1 MADTIRTESG
11 NLTQWTLTG
20 AAKRLLPQFVRD
32 LIVSVK
38 AWVAPAFVTLT
49 DGATITWD
57 LGSYPT
63 SHAVVTLTGTP
74 HALSITNP
82 IAGCSGT
89 LIIKQDATGSRVL
102 TLPAG
107 SKVVGGALTLST
119 AANAADVAAFTY
131 DGTNYWWTYGKA
143 FA

>member
-1 MADTIRTESG
+1 MADTIRTSTG
-11 NLTQWTLTG
+11 NLAQWTLTG
-20 AAKRLLPQFVRD
+20 ALKRLVPQFMRD
-32 LIVSVK
+32 FIVSVA
-38 AWVAPAFVTLT
+38 AWIGPAFVTLT

-63 SHAVVTLTGTP
+63 GHAVVTLAGNRTL
-74 HALSITNP
+74 AISNP
-82 IAGCSGT
+82 VAGGSGT
-89 LIIKQDATGSRVL
+89 LIVKQDATGTRTL

-107 SKVVGGALTLST
+107 SKVVGGSLTLST
-119 AANAADVAAFTY
+119 AANAVDVIAFVY